1 MISALV
7 GAVGAP
13 VGAGVQYVGAP
24 VVGVED
30 GRGVGALGAGVGD
43 TVGSGVGMPV
53 GAGVG
58 QLSICTTP
66 HDVHSHG
73 VLENAS

>member
-1 MISALV
+1 M
-7 GAVGAP
+7 GATLIVGAP

-53 GAGVG
+53 GAGLGAAFAVFVE
-58 QLSICTTP
+58 
-66 HDVHSHG
+66 HRYVEKH
-73 VLENAS
+73 